1 MEKIKIVIPSHKR
14 ADKVATKTLVHN
26 PIICVAKSQA
36 AEYKEYNPAYEIV
49 THPDSVVGLP
59 RKRQWC
65 YEYFK
70 DLWMMDDDLITIKK
84 VYDEDY
90 DLTPDIVTRALQNI
104 YELSVDLGVYLFG
117 ISKNPRPNQYSSHS
131 PISLTGIISGGTF
144 GIRDPKKSKLWFNP
158 ELLNNDFW
166 ISFLNAYT
174 NRTCLI
180 DKRFAFI
187 QKDTFANPGGL
198 AEFRTVKA
206 MEEDYRQMKRY
217 FGDSVYLK
225 KDRLSAKSKVKW
237 ALSGHINF

>member
-1 MEKIKIVIPSHKR
+1 MEKIKIIIPSHKR
-14 ADKVATKTLVHN
+14 HDRVTSKTLVEN
-26 PIICVAKSQA
+26 PILCVAKDQ
-36 AEYKEYNPAYEIV
+36 EPLYREHNPGVEIV
-49 THPDSVVGLP
+49 THPNDLIGLA

-70 DLWMMDDDLITIKK
+70 DLWMMDDDVIEIKK

-90 DLTPDIVTRALQNI
+90 DLDSQTVTRALQNI
-104 YELSVDLGVYLFG
+104 YELAKDLNIFLFG

-131 PISLTGIISGGTF
+131 PIALTGIISGGVC
-144 GIRDPKKSKLWFNP
+144 GIRDPKKSNLRFNAD
-158 ELLNNDFW
+158 LLNNDFW
-166 ISFLNAYT
+166 ISFLNAYV
-174 NRTCLI
+174 NRKCLI

-198 AEFRTVKA
+198 AEFRTKDA
-206 MEEDYRQMKRY
+206 MENDYHEMKKY

-225 KDRLSAKSKVKW
+225 KDRKSAKSKVKW